1 MSIRIRLALVGSNEK
16 YAFRDNQG
24 VSVNNALF
32 RYQRLVD
39 LAADSAL
46 ARLSEEE
53 YNALKEALNGT
64 LFPDGNL
71 APFIIGRIGASEIPL
86 EMKVALKKVVAQMPY
101 VELCALME
109 IIGV

>member
-24 VSVNNALF
+24 VAVNNALF
-32 RYQRLVD
+32 RYQRLID

-46 ARLSEEE
+46 AKLSEEE

-71 APFIIGRIGASEIPL
+71 VPFILGKIGVAEISL
-86 EMKVALKKVVAQMPY
+86 EMKHALKNAINQMAY
-101 VELCALME
+101 AELCAVLEM
-109 IIGV
+109 IGV